1 MKSLFTILSLA
12 FCTLTLYAQNK
23 VIDSLQRIM
32 ALQKHDTT
40 ELNAMNGLSFEFLR
54 RDLSKTKSYAYQTI
68 KLARSLNAVWQL
80 GSGYFYLVTSHQN
93 SGNLDS
99 ALYYLD
105 LLGKHSEANPSYWK
119 MAANYNQAAGLFYK
133 NTGQPKKA
141 LTYMTELP
149 SAKSRRV

>member
-1 MKSLFTILSLA
+1 
-12 FCTLTLYAQNK
+12 
-23 VIDSLQRIM
+23 M